1 MYCQRAIIHP
11 YIIQRMRNS
20 QFCRVVSHKIGFTT
34 NMLNLKMVLVEPSRV
49 EIIYQVTKRTQ
60 ARGSLLDRL
69 HHPHGVTFKDNLLET
84 QLNAQIYTLLQSHG
98 LRIGWVSD
106 IRYRFGHVA
115 WTRRS
120 SSGTIIPRPF
130 ALRLCIPLH
139 PNYV

>member
-1 MYCQRAIIHP
+1 
-11 YIIQRMRNS
+11 
-20 QFCRVVSHKIGFTT
+20 
-34 NMLNLKMVLVEPSRV
+34 MLNLKMVLVEPSRV

-106 IRYRFGHVA
+106 IRYRFGQRCLDSPKLIRNNHP
-115 WTRRS
+115 TP
-120 SSGTIIPRPF
+120 I
-130 ALRLCIPLH
+130 RLETLH
-139 PNYV
+139 TAASQLCLNM